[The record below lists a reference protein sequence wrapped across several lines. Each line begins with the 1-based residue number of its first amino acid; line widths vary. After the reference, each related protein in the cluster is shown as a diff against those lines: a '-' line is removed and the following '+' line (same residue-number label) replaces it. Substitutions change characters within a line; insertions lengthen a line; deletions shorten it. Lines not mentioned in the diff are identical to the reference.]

1 MILADVYANV
11 ITLQELIVK
20 TIFSDELLKK
30 EVTMRRISKTEYV
43 ALRKKGQSY
52 MKLPVHDEN
61 LQSEYDSTWEDL
73 SVFLHQSPED
83 IRDWQ
88 LNRLSYLVDYA
99 FDNIPLYHKKYS
111 EVGYKKGSIKTWAD
125 FYRLPYLRK
134 EELIEGFPGEIVK
147 DIDDFMLSTRS
158 SGSSGKFV
166 TIAVSQEAIYKDT
179 LQTIRQ
185 FYMQSGGKY
194 CADDTILF
202 IYTCPW
208 WVSQIK
214 GKFVQDFLPT
224 TTKVEDAIERIKTT
238 RPRYI
243 STYPTY
249 LEKIAST
256 GVKLSDYGVELVIVH
271 SEQSDKK
278 QRKMLAKA
286 LNVEVLD
293 EYSSE
298 ELTRIALE
306 CPNHHYHLEEDAC
319 FIEIID
325 KDGNKLPDG
334 QLGIVVGTNLLN
346 TATPI
351 IRYIQGDL
359 AKITTEENC
368 ECGNNGRI
376 IEGVKG
382 RNMDC
387 VITDTGERI
396 PASCFMDIAY
406 NWFLVYDIPVHGLK
420 YQFVQPEVGKLDL
433 YIIEGE
439 YSLQLDAIKE
449 TIYTLIPRTTQL
461 NVYKV
466 DKLPYDQGTKYRPVI
481 SLVGR

>member
-1 MILADVYANV
+1 M
-11 ITLQELIVK
+11 EK
-20 TIFSDELLKK
+20 
-30 EVTMRRISKTEYV
+30 ISKTEYV
-43 ALRKKGQSY
+43 ALRKKGESY
-52 MKLPVHDEN
+52 MTLPIHDEI
-61 LQSEYDSTWEDL
+61 LQRQLKESGNSL
-73 SVFLHQSPED
+73 NAFLNQPLED
-83 IRDWQ
+83 IQKWQ
-88 LNRLSYLVDYA
+88 LTRLSYLVDYA
-99 FDNIPLYHKKYS
+99 FENIPLYRKKYS
-111 EVGYKKGSIKTWAD
+111 EIGYVKGSIKTWDD
-125 FYRLPYLRK
+125 FYKLPYLRK

-147 DIDDFMLSTRS
+147 DVNDFVLSTRS

-166 TIAVSQEAIYKDT
+166 TIAVSEEAIYKDT

-185 FYMQSGGKY
+185 FNMQSGKKY
-194 CADDTILF
+194 RADDTILY

-208 WVSQIK
+208 WVNNVG
-214 GKFVQDFLPT
+214 GKYKQDYLPT
-224 TTKVEDAIERIKTT
+224 TTKVEDAVKYIMETK
-238 RPRYI
+238 PRYI

-271 SEQSDKK
+271 SEQSDAK
-278 QRKMLAKA
+278 QRKMLADA
-286 LNVEVLD
+286 LNVNVLD

-306 CPNHHYHLEEDAC
+306 CPKHHYHLEEDAC

-325 KDGNKLPDG
+325 KNGKKLPDG
-334 QLGIVVGTNLLN
+334 EIGIVVGTNLLN

-359 AKITTEENC
+359 AKITTQEKC
-368 ECGNNGRI
+368 DCGNNGRI

-382 RNMDC
+382 RNMDS
-387 VITDTGERI
+387 VITDTGECV

-420 YQFVQPEVGKLDL
+420 YQFVQPEIGKLDL

-439 YSLQLDAIKE
+439 YSLDFDAIKE
-449 TIYTLIPRTTQL
+449 SIYTLVPRTTM
-461 NVYKV
+461 VTVHKV

>member
-1 MILADVYANV
+1 M
-11 ITLQELIVK
+11 K
-20 TIFSDELLKK
+20 G
-30 EVTMRRISKTEYV
+30 ISKTEYV
-43 ALRKKGQSY
+43 KLRKKGTSY
-52 MKLPVHDEN
+52 MKESFHAQN
-61 LQSEYDSTWEDL
+61 LKKELSETWNELST
-73 SVFLHQSPED
+73 FLNQPLHD

-88 LNRLSYLVDYA
+88 LKRISYLVDYA
-99 FDNIPLYHKKYS
+99 FENIPLYTRKYS
-111 EVGYKKGSIKTWAD
+111 EVGYKKGSIKTWDD
-125 FYRLPYLRK
+125 FYNLPYLTK
-134 EELIEGFPGEIVK
+134 DELIDGFPNQIVK
-147 DIDDFMLSTRS
+147 DLDDFFLSTRS
-158 SGSSGKFV
+158 SGSSGRFV

-185 FYMQSGGKY
+185 FYNQSGKKY
-194 CADDTILF
+194 CADDTILY

-208 WVSQIK
+208 WVEDID
-214 GKFVQDFLPT
+214 GKYVQDFLPT
-224 TTKVEDAIERIKTT
+224 TTKVEDAISHIKSL

-271 SEQSDKK
+271 SEQSNAK
-278 QRKMLAKA
+278 QRKMLSEA

-306 CPNHHYHLEEDAC
+306 CPNHSYHLEEDAC

-325 KDGNKLPDG
+325 KNGNKLQDG
-334 QLGIVVGTNLLN
+334 ETGIVVGTNLLN

-351 IRYIQGDL
+351 IRYIQGDI
-359 AKITTEENC
+359 AKITIDKKCKCKNH
-368 ECGNNGRI
+368 GRI
-376 IEGVKG
+376 IEGVQG
-382 RNMDC
+382 RSMDC
-387 VITDTGERI
+387 VITDTGESI

-420 YQFVQPEVGKLDL
+420 YQFVQSEKGKLEL

-439 YSLQLDAIKE
+439 YSLDLDEIKE
-449 TIYTLIPRTTQL
+449 TLYSLLPRTTQIS
-461 NVYKV
+461 VYKV
-466 DKLPYDQGTKYRPVI
+466 DKLPYNNGTKYRPVI
-481 SLVGR
+481 SLIGGKL

>member
-1 MILADVYANV
+1 M
-11 ITLQELIVK
+11 TE
-20 TIFSDELLKK
+20 
-30 EVTMRRISKTEYV
+30 ISKTEYID
-43 ALRKKGQSY
+43 LRKRGESY
-52 MKLPVHDEN
+52 MREPIHDTR
-61 LQSEYDSTWEDL
+61 LQEQL
-73 SVFLHQSPED
+73 SLTGKELNDFLHQPLEI
-83 IRDWQ
+83 IRDAQ
-88 LNRLSYLVDYA
+88 LERIKYLVDYA
-99 FDNIPLYHKKYS
+99 FDNIPLYRKKYS
-111 EVGYKKGSIKTWAD
+111 EVGYTKGSIKTWED
-125 FYRLPYLRK
+125 FQKLPLLHK

-147 DIDDFMLSTRS
+147 DIDDFVLSTRS

-185 FYMQSGGKY
+185 FNMQSGGRY
-194 CADDTILF
+194 LPEDTILY

-208 WVSQIK
+208 WVDNIG
-214 GKFVQDFLPT
+214 GKFNQDYLPT
-224 TTKVEDAIERIKTT
+224 TTKVDVAIEHIKRT

-271 SEQSDKK
+271 SEQSDAK
-278 QRKMLAKA
+278 QRKMLAEA
-286 LNVEVLD
+286 LDVEVLD

-306 CPNHHYHLEEDAC
+306 CPKHHYHLEEDAC
-319 FIEIID
+319 FIEIVD
-325 KDGNKLPDG
+325 KDGNNLPDG
-334 QLGIVVGTNLLN
+334 QTGIVVGTNLLN

-359 AKITTEENC
+359 AKITTEETC
-368 ECGNNGRI
+368 DCGNNGRI

-382 RNMDC
+382 RNMDS
-387 VITDTGERI
+387 VITDTGECI

-406 NWFLVYDIPVHGLK
+406 NWFLVYEIPVHGLK

-433 YIIEGE
+433 YLIEGE
-439 YSLQLDAIKE
+439 YPIELDAIKE
-449 TIYTLIPRTTQL
+449 TIYTLVSRTTE
-461 NVYKV
+461 VTVHKV
-466 DKLPYDQGTKYRPVI
+466 DKLPYDAGTKYRPVI
-481 SLVGR
+481 SLVRR

>member
-1 MILADVYANV
+1 
-11 ITLQELIVK
+11 
-20 TIFSDELLKK
+20 
-30 EVTMRRISKTEYV
+30 
-43 ALRKKGQSY
+43 
-52 MKLPVHDEN
+52 
-61 LQSEYDSTWEDL
+61 
-73 SVFLHQSPED
+73 
-83 IRDWQ
+83 
-88 LNRLSYLVDYA
+88 
-99 FDNIPLYHKKYS
+99 
-111 EVGYKKGSIKTWAD
+111 
-125 FYRLPYLRK
+125 
-134 EELIEGFPGEIVK
+134 
-147 DIDDFMLSTRS
+147 MLSTRS

-166 TIAVSQEAIYKDT
+166 TIAVSEEAIYKDT

-185 FYMQSGGKY
+185 FNMQSGKKY
-194 CADDTILF
+194 RADDTILY

-208 WVSQIK
+208 WVNNVG
-214 GKFVQDFLPT
+214 GKYKQDYLPT
-224 TTKVEDAIERIKTT
+224 TTKVEDAVKYIMETK
-238 RPRYI
+238 PRYI

-271 SEQSDKK
+271 SEQSDAK
-278 QRKMLAKA
+278 QRKMLADA
-286 LNVEVLD
+286 LNVNVLD

-306 CPNHHYHLEEDAC
+306 CPKHHYHLEEDAC

-325 KDGNKLPDG
+325 KNGKKLPDG
-334 QLGIVVGTNLLN
+334 EIGIVVGTNLLN

-359 AKITTEENC
+359 AKIMTQEKC
-368 ECGNNGRI
+368 DCGNNGRI

-382 RNMDC
+382 RNMDS
-387 VITDTGERI
+387 VITDTGECV

-420 YQFVQPEVGKLDL
+420 YQFVQPEIGKLDL

-439 YSLQLDAIKE
+439 YSLDFDAIKE
-449 TIYTLIPRTTQL
+449 SIYTLVPRTTI
-461 NVYKV
+461 VTVHKV

>member
-1 MILADVYANV
+1 M
-11 ITLQELIVK
+11 K
-20 TIFSDELLKK
+20 S
-30 EVTMRRISKTEYV
+30 ISKEEYV
-43 ALRKKGQSY
+43 ALRKKGEDY
-52 MKLPVHDEN
+52 MKLPIHNDI
-61 LQSEYDSTWEDL
+61 LQEELANKWEDL
-73 SVFLHQSPED
+73 KSFPEKSQEE
-83 IRDWQ
+83 IKKWQ
-88 LNRLSYLVDYA
+88 LERISYLVDYA
-99 FDNIPLYHKKYS
+99 FENIPLYKKKYS
-111 EVGYKKGSIKTWAD
+111 QVGYVKGSIKTWDD
-125 FYRLPYLRK
+125 FYKLPYLRK
-134 EELIEGFPGEIVK
+134 EELIEGFPNDIAK

-166 TIAVSQEAIYKDT
+166 TLAVSQQAIYTDT

-185 FYMQSGGKY
+185 FYMQSGKKY
-194 CADDTILF
+194 CEDDVILF

-208 WVSQIK
+208 WVDNIGNK
-214 GKFVQDFLPT
+214 YLQDFLPT
-224 TTKVEDAIERIKTT
+224 TTKVDVAIEHIKET

-271 SEQSDKK
+271 SEQSDAK
-278 QRKMLAKA
+278 QRKMLKEA

-325 KDGNKLPDG
+325 EDGNKLEDG
-334 QLGIVVGTNLLN
+334 NVGIVVGTNLLN

-359 AKITTEENC
+359 TKIVKDEKCNC
-368 ECGNNGRI
+368 SNHGRI

-382 RNMDC
+382 RSMDC
-387 VITDTGERI
+387 VITDTGEKI
-396 PASCFMDIAY
+396 PASCFMDLAY
-406 NWFLVYDIPVHGLK
+406 NWFLTYEIPVHGLK
-420 YQFVQPEVGKLDL
+420 YQFVQPEIGVLDL
-433 YIIEGE
+433 YLIEGE
-439 YSLQLDAIKE
+439 YSIDLECIKE
-449 TIYTLIPRTTQL
+449 SLYTLLPETTKI
-461 NVYKV
+461 NVHKV
-466 DKLPYDQGTKYRPVI
+466 DKLPYDNGRKYRCVI
-481 SLVGR
+481 SLI

>member
-1 MILADVYANV
+1 MRNI
-11 ITLQELIVK
+11 
-20 TIFSDELLKK
+20 SD
-30 EVTMRRISKTEYV
+30 TEYV

-52 MKLPVHDEN
+52 MSLPIHNFNIQQELDT
-61 LQSEYDSTWEDL
+61 TWNGL
-73 SVFLHQSPED
+73 KNFLHQSRED
-83 IRDWQ
+83 INEWQ
-88 LNRLSYLVDYA
+88 LKRISYLVDYA
-99 FDNIPLYHKKYS
+99 FENIPLYRKKYS
-111 EVGYKKGSIKTWAD
+111 EIGYVKGSIKTWED
-125 FYRLPYLRK
+125 FYKLPYLHK
-134 EELIEGFPGEIVK
+134 EELIEGFPEAIVK
-147 DIDDFMLSTRS
+147 NIDDFMLSTRS

-166 TIAVSQEAIYKDT
+166 TLAVSQEAIYKDT

-185 FYMQSGGKY
+185 FYMQSNGRY
-194 CADDTILF
+194 CADDVILF

-208 WVSQIK
+208 WIESIN
-214 GKFVQDFLPT
+214 GKFVQEFLPT
-224 TTKVEDAIERIKTT
+224 TAKVDEAIEKIKTL

-256 GVKLSDYGVELVIVH
+256 GVKLSEYGVELVIVH
-271 SEQSDKK
+271 SEQSDRK
-278 QRKMLAKA
+278 QRKMLAEM
-286 LNVEVLD
+286 LDVEVLD

-306 CPNHHYHLEEDAC
+306 CPKHHYHLEEDAC

-325 KDGNKLPDG
+325 KDGNKLPDD

-346 TATPI
+346 TSTPI

-359 AKITTEENC
+359 AKITLQKQC
-368 ECGNNGRI
+368 ECKNNGRI

-387 VITDTGERI
+387 VITDTGESI

-420 YQFVQPEVGKLDL
+420 YQFVQPEIGKLDL
-433 YIIEGE
+433 YIIKGE
-439 YSLQLDAIKE
+439 YSMNLEVIKE
-449 TIYTLIPRTTQL
+449 SIYTLIPRSTEL
-461 NVYKV
+461 NVHIV
-466 DKLPYDQGTKYRPVI
+466 DKLLFDKGTKYRPVI